1 MADTLDVKE
10 IVVTSTL
17 GDIVVTAN
25 RRKENLY
32 QAFPADLHEH
42 GAFMSC
48 TPYLEYK
55 DHQFDK
61 SSSSTGTAVYLP
73 MPSGLA
79 VGYNATWDQRQLGF
93 LGEAVRKGI
102 GAPSASDAIKGI
114 GTALVATGVK
124 SLVDMALGDA
134 VNAAG
139 VALGM
144 MSNPGYALMFSGS
157 NFRSYTFSYNL
168 IARNENESRVIRK
181 LINIFK
187 YYMSPHRGLSN
198 KLKKLTDRIGSAVNE
213 KGEGIDK
220 TIVET
225 ANKSIENIG
234 KFGVIS
240 YPSLWEIQFHFTDS
254 FSAISESTSENNFL
268 FKPAKCALQSFN
280 VDYNSGLGV
289 PAFFKTGAPVTTNIT
304 MTFIE
309 SEIVTRESIM
319 DGSIT

>member
-1 MADTLDVKE
+1 MADDPRKLDVDE
-10 IVVTSTL
+10 IVVT
-17 GDIVVTAN
+17 A
-25 RRKENLY
+25 RRDTENLLY
-32 QAFPADLHEH
+32 SAFPADLAEH

-48 TPYLEYK
+48 TPYLEYR
-55 DHQFDK
+55 DHQFDTK
-61 SSSSTGTAVYLP
+61 YDSTGTAVYLP

-79 VGYNATWDQRQLGF
+79 VGYNATWDQQQLGF

-102 GAPSASDAIKGI
+102 GAKDASSAIKDI
-114 GTALVATGVK
+114 GAALSATGVK
-124 SLVDMALGDA
+124 ALVDMVAGDA
-134 VNAAG
+134 VSGAG

-187 YYMSPHRGLSN
+187 YYMSPSRGTSDKLN
-198 KLKKLTDRIGSAVNE
+198 KITNEFVDASGLDKDKKIR
-213 KGEGIDK
+213 
-220 TIVET
+220 ET
-225 ANKSIENIG
+225 ANKFIEDIG
-234 KFGVIS
+234 KFGIIS

-254 FSAISESTSENNFL
+254 SSADLSQSTKTNNFL

-309 SEIVTRESIM
+309 SEIVTRESIT

>member
-1 MADTLDVKE
+1 MVEDIPNTPITVAPQSPGEIEE
-10 IVVTSTL
+10 IVVT
-17 GDIVVTAN
+17 A
-25 RRKENLY
+25 RQY
-32 QAFPADLHEH
+32 HQFPDDLAEH

-48 TPYLEYK
+48 TPYLKYR

-61 SSSSTGTAVYLP
+61 SYDSHGDAVYLP

-79 VGYNATWDQRQLGF
+79 VGYNATWGQESLGF
-93 LGEAVRKGI
+93 LGQAVRDGI
-102 GAPSASDAIKGI
+102 GANNLSSALYGI
-114 GTALVATGVK
+114 GTALAATGVK
-124 SLVDMALGDA
+124 ALVDMVAGEA
-134 VNAAG
+134 VSGAG

-168 IARNENESRVIRK
+168 IARNENESRSIRG
-181 LINIFK
+181 LVDNFK
-187 YYMSPHRGLSN
+187 FYMSPSRGSSDKLNDITNKFIDASGLDKDRAIRNASN
-198 KLKKLTDRIGSAVNE
+198 K
-213 KGEGIDK
+213 
-220 TIVET
+220 TIED
-225 ANKSIENIG
+225 IG
-234 KFGVIS
+234 KFGIIS

-254 FSAISESTSENNFL
+254 SSAISESTSENNFL

-309 SEIVTRESIM
+309 TEIVTRESIKG
-319 DGSIT
+319 GSIT

>member
-1 MADTLDVKE
+1 MADDPRKLDVDE
-10 IVVTSTL
+10 IVVTAKQNTERIYAS
-17 GDIVVTAN
+17 
-25 RRKENLY
+25 
-32 QAFPADLHEH
+32 FPLDLAEH

-48 TPYLEYK
+48 TPYLEYR

-61 SSSSTGTAVYLP
+61 EYNSTGTAVYLP

-79 VGYNATWDQRQLGF
+79 VGYNATWDQQQLGF
-93 LGEAVRKGI
+93 LGEAIRKGM
-102 GAPSASDAIKGI
+102 GAENASSAIKGI

-168 IARNENESRVIRK
+168 IARNENESYRIK
-181 LINIFK
+181 GLIDIFK
-187 YYMSPHRGLSN
+187 YYMSPNRGTSN
-198 KLKKLTDRIGSAVNE
+198 KLNKITNDFVNASGLD
-213 KGEGIDK
+213 KDK
-220 TIVET
+220 TIRN
-225 ANKSIENIG
+225 ASNKLIENVG
-234 KFGVIS
+234 KFGIIS

-254 FSAISESTSENNFL
+254 SSANLQSTKANDFL

-309 SEIVTRESIM
+309 SEIVTRESIT

>member
-1 MADTLDVKE
+1 MADTLDVDE
-10 IVVTSTL
+10 IVVT
-17 GDIVVTAN
+17 A
-25 RRKENLY
+25 RRDTENLLY
-32 QAFPADLHEH
+32 SAFPADLAEH

-48 TPYLEYK
+48 TPYLEYR
-55 DHQFDK
+55 DHQFDTK
-61 SSSSTGTAVYLP
+61 YDSTGTAVYLP

-79 VGYNATWDQRQLGF
+79 VGYNATWDQQQLGF

-102 GAPSASDAIKGI
+102 GAKDASSAIKDI
-114 GTALVATGVK
+114 GAALSATGVK
-124 SLVDMALGDA
+124 ALVDMVAGDA
-134 VNAAG
+134 VSGAG

-187 YYMSPHRGLSN
+187 YYMSPSRGTSDKLN
-198 KLKKLTDRIGSAVNE
+198 KITNEFVDASGLDKDKKIR
-213 KGEGIDK
+213 
-220 TIVET
+220 ET
-225 ANKSIENIG
+225 ANKFIEDIG
-234 KFGVIS
+234 KFGIIS

-254 FSAISESTSENNFL
+254 SSAISESTSENNFL

-309 SEIVTRESIM
+309 SEIVTRESI
-319 DGSIT
+319 DDRSINAIT

>member
-79 VGYNATWDQRQLGF
+79 VGYNATWGQESLGF

-157 NFRSYTFSYNL
+157 SFRGYTFSYNL
-168 IARNENESRVIRK
+168 IARNENESRTIEA
-181 LINIFK
+181 LIHIFK
-187 YYMSPHRGLSN
+187 YYMSPSRGTSDKLN
-198 KLKKLTDRIGSAVNE
+198 KITNNLVGSLGKDLDKDGTIKAAAEKLAQEV
-213 KGEGIDK
+213 
-220 TIVET
+220 
-225 ANKSIENIG
+225 G
-234 KFGVIS
+234 KFGIIS

-254 FSAISESTSENNFL
+254 SSADLSQSTKTNNFL